1 MDQAISDLI
10 TANGFCLSE
19 MPGDGNC
26 FFKALVHLT
35 KKSSM
40 TALRRQVAERLRD
53 KKADY
58 MPFFVFD
65 KNHESEYMKATR
77 SVERSRYWNSQIM
90 DIVIMAMADVIGA
103 SFTIYNVDDEG
114 GVDEIKVTAKV
125 ATQHFNLLRTGDNH
139 FDALEE

>member
-1 MDQAISDLI
+1 MDQAINELI
-10 TANGFCLSE
+10 EENGFCLSK

-40 TALRRQVAERLRD
+40 TALRRQVAERLRTH
-53 KKADY
+53 KATY
-58 MPFFVFD
+58 MPFFVFNKD
-65 KNHESEYMKATR
+65 HESEYLKATR
-77 SVERSRYWNSQIM
+77 AVERSRCWNNQIM

-103 SFTIYNVDDEG
+103 SFTIYNVDSEG
-114 GVDEIKVTAKV
+114 GIEEYEIA
-125 ATQHFNLLRTGDNH
+125 AAEPGHHYNLLRTGDNH

>member
-1 MDQAISDLI
+1 MEKVIA
-10 TANGFCLSE
+10 ANGFTLTE

-40 TALRRQVAERLRD
+40 TALRRAVAERLRE

-58 MPFFVFD
+58 MPFFTFG
-65 KNHESEYMKATR
+65 KNHEAEYMKATKA
-77 SVERSRYWNSQIM
+77 VERSRCWNNQIM

-103 SFTIYNVDDEG
+103 NFTIYNVDDEG
-114 GVDEIKVTAKV
+114 HVEKYEV
-125 ATQHFNLLRTGDNH
+125 ATAGSSRHLHLLRTGDNH
-139 FDALEE
+139 FDALEQ